1 VCDIIPKLNERI
13 SVEYRDGI
21 WIGRREDGSYISTR
35 GDVENWERGD
45 VENWEWKPATEEE
58 KKAFNIVDIEEWE
71 KRHAND

>member
-1 VCDIIPKLNERI
+1 MCDIIPKLNERI

-35 GDVENWERGD
+35 GDVENWE
-45 VENWEWKPATEEE
+45 WKPATEEE